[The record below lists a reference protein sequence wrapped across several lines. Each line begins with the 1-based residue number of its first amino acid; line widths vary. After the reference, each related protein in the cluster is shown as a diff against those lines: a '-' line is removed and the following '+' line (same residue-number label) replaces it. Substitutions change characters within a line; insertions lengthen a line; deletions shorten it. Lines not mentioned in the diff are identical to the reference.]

1 MARIAYDAKTREL
14 AFRLWRESGQNVSA
28 AIRALQTE
36 YGYTKL
42 QRQTLCDWMQEGKWQ
57 DRAARLQAEED
68 RAEMQ
73 KLLGRERILADLD
86 AQKRR
91 YESYLDALP
100 PTQVDN
106 AATTAYANLCKVIM
120 SMQDKI
126 ESGAG
131 LSKLDLAKDM
141 LAQQFAFVRKTYPQH
156 VAAFMEIMEPFAD
169 KLVELYG

>member
-100 PTQVDN
+100 PTEVDN

-120 SMQDKI
+120 SLQDKVD
-126 ESGAG
+126 SGAG
-131 LSKLDLAKDM
+131 QKPLDVAKGVLRHLS
-141 LAQQFAFVRKTYPQH
+141 AFIRKEYPQH
-156 VAAFMEIMEPFAD
+156 QAAFLEVLEPFGE
-169 KLVELYG
+169 KLVDIYG